1 MKIKRDSHV
10 LFSSGENVGNG
21 FESYDFRLIRLI
33 SKKSPTSEESNSSSS
48 VALKRALPSKQ
59 LSPFLTS
66 D

>member
-33 SKKSPTSEESNSSSS
+33 SKKSPTSEESNSS
-48 VALKRALPSKQ
+48 AA
-59 LSPFLTS
+59 
-66 D
+66 